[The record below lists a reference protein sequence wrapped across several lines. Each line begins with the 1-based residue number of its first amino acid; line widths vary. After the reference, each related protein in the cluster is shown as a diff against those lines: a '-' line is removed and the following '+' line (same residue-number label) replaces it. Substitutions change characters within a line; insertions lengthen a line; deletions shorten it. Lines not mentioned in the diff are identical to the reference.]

1 MLSSQRS
8 CIILSQS
15 QRKLHKNTCC
25 MAWQNKERTP
35 YPLVSENGFSCR
47 APLTYICVCYAGWLR
62 SFPTFCNPIDCR
74 PSDSS
79 VHGILQAGVL
89 EWAALPSSR
98 ESSQP
103 RDQTCFIQT
112 SELWPPTLSWS
123 QQTAPPLLSIGQL
136 QGRTV
141 SGLPSYH
148 PHFHPTFPHLILVAL
163 FTPL

>member
-15 QRKLHKNTCC
+15 QRKLRKNTCC
-25 MAWQNKERTP
+25 MAWPKYRKKSLPSCFRKWFFMQSPSHLYVCVLCWVASVVSNLLQP
-35 YPLVSENGFSCR
+35 YWLWPIRLLCPWYSPGRCAGVGFL
-47 APLTYICVCYAGWLR
+47 ALIQGI
-62 SFPTFCNPIDCR
+62 FPTQGSNLLHPD
-74 PSDSS
+74 
-79 VHGILQAGVL
+79 
-89 EWAALPSSR
+89 
-98 ESSQP
+98 
-103 RDQTCFIQT
+103 
-112 SELWPPTLSWS
+112 LWTVAPTLSWS

-141 SGLPSYH
+141 SGLPSHH